1 MMASK
6 KNRYTQA
13 CFLKLE
19 NVEAGSG
26 IRANFMYILFRAM
39 AILNKGEFKN
49 SKNALSVMIKSLDD
63 THEDAVKTDSE
74 CVSRVDYAGYYG
86 EDRLNEKA
94 DRLVALCKEYGCIL
108 GPATIQRCA
117 NKLGMETEVFI
128 WEWEL

>member
-1 MMASK
+1 MATK
-6 KNRYTQA
+6 KNRYVQA

-26 IRANFMYILFRAM
+26 IRANHMYILFKAM

-49 SKNALSVMIKSLDD
+49 SKNGMSVMIRAMDD
-63 THEDAVKTDSE
+63 THEDAVRTDDE
-74 CVSRVDYAGYYG
+74 CVSRIDYADFYG
-86 EDRLNEKA
+86 EDKLNEKA
-94 DRLVALCKEYGCIL
+94 EKLAKLCTERGCVL

-117 NKLGMETEVFI
+117 NKLGMESEVFI